1 MKKLISLLFAIF
13 LLSCNAQTQKSA
25 ETIAATAFAEKIKAT
40 PGAQILDVRTAEEF
54 AGQHIE
60 NAQNVDWNAEN
71 FEANAARFDKSKPVF
86 VYCLAGAR
94 SKKAS
99 DRLHEMG
106 FSQVY
111 DLQGGIM
118 KWNAA
123 GLAPKSDKII
133 GMCPQEYGEML
144 KSDKPVLVDFY
155 AEWCAPCKKMA
166 PYIKQM
172 QEQLTNVKIVR
183 LNADEHKTLISE
195 MKIDELPALYLYKD
209 GKIVWQHTGF
219 IGEEELK
226 KQL

>member
-40 PGAQILDVRTAEEF
+40 PGAQVLDVRTPEEF

-86 VYCLAGAR
+86 VYCLVGAR

>member
-54 AGQHIE
+54 TGQHIE